1 MSKPLIDAD
10 IKKAA
15 TLPSSYYTDS
25 SLFLKFFESM
35 NQTWQVIGH
44 ESEFHSTVHPLIHL
58 EDVFQQ
64 PLIRTNFENE
74 TSILA
79 NVCTHRGMILCQ
91 QSTDQKTIQC
101 PYHGRTFQLNGDL
114 KHMPGF
120 EEVENFPTPSD
131 DLPTFNQ
138 NIWNGIEFT
147 SMNPLAPFET
157 WIKPMAERMQWWG
170 QQLSLK
176 HDSTRDRQWDIK
188 ANWMLYVDN
197 YLEGFHI
204 PYVHPELNDALSNEA
219 YLTECFEGGVL
230 QIGLAKEGDVCFD
243 IPEGHIDAGKRIAAY
258 YWWMFP
264 NLMFNFYPWGLS
276 LNMVIPID
284 VETTRILFR
293 SYVQHPHLL
302 ELGAGAELD
311 KVELQDQF
319 VVEGCMRG
327 LKSQNYERG
336 RYAPEHEKGV
346 HHFHRILTTS
356 FDK

>member
-44 ESEFHSTVHPLIHL
+44 ESEFHSTVNPLIHL

-131 DLPTFNQ
+131 DLPTF
-138 NIWNGIEFT
+138 
-147 SMNPLAPFET
+147 S
-157 WIKPMAERMQWWG
+157 
-170 QQLSLK
+170 
-176 HDSTRDRQWDIK
+176 
-188 ANWMLYVDN
+188 
-197 YLEGFHI
+197 
-204 PYVHPELNDALSNEA
+204 
-219 YLTECFEGGVL
+219 
-230 QIGLAKEGDVCFD
+230 
-243 IPEGHIDAGKRIAAY
+243 
-258 YWWMFP
+258 
-264 NLMFNFYPWGLS
+264 
-276 LNMVIPID
+276 
-284 VETTRILFR
+284 
-293 SYVQHPHLL
+293 
-302 ELGAGAELD
+302 
-311 KVELQDQF
+311 
-319 VVEGCMRG
+319 
-327 LKSQNYERG
+327 
-336 RYAPEHEKGV
+336 
-346 HHFHRILTTS
+346 
-356 FDK
+356 